1 MANNELCIIGQQKS
15 ESNIKLLEEAKKAFS
30 SVFFVPLTSIYIGLT
45 DKFSITYRVS
55 DILKFRAILPRI
67 PKNLSS
73 YAYQLLSLFPEETYM
88 AIRPISF
95 LLADERFFLLTVLR
109 KRGINTIN
117 LRMTR
122 SSEPA
127 GRIIE
132 QNSFPLIIRTPE
144 KKTGVVVRNKT
155 EAKGVIDTL
164 GSLNQPIL
172 IEDMAKE
179 LVSVYVTEP
188 EVIAAVKKKTKETD
202 VVFAPGELKSHKL
215 DTETQQLALD
225 AAKAI
230 EAQAARVDIAL
241 GETPRVTNVELNPDL
256 IAPSKATGADLPKK
270 IVAGIKANYKA
281 HKERPMLMKF
291 FEDAQS
297 VVKDVL
303 KTKTL
308 MF

>member
-55 DILKFRAILPRI
+55 DLLKFKAILPRI

-95 LLADERFFLLTVLR
+95 LLVDERFFLLTVLR
-109 KRGINTIN
+109 KKGIATVNMR
-117 LRMTR
+117 LTR
-122 SSEPA
+122 STEPA
-127 GRIIE
+127 NRVIE
-132 QNSFPLIIRTPE
+132 QNSFPLILRTPE
-144 KKTGVVVRNKT
+144 KKTGVVVRNTT

-172 IEDMAKE
+172 IEDMVKE
-179 LVSVYVTEP
+179 IVSVYVAEP
-188 EVIAAVKKKTKETD
+188 EVLAAVKKKTKEAD
-202 VVFAPGELKSHKL
+202 AVFASGELRNQKL
-215 DTETQQLALD
+215 DGETEQLALD

-230 EAQAARVDIAL
+230 EAQVARIDIAL
-241 GETPRVTNVELNPDL
+241 GKVPKVANVELNPNL
-256 IAPSKATGADLPKK
+256 IAPSKVTGVDLPKK
-270 IVAGIKANYKA
+270 IISAVKANYRA
-281 HKERPMLMKF
+281 HRERPMLMKF

-297 VVKDVL
+297 VVKNVL
-303 KTKTL
+303 KTKAL
-308 MF
+308 L

>member
-202 VVFAPGELKSHKL
+202 VVFAPGELKNHKL